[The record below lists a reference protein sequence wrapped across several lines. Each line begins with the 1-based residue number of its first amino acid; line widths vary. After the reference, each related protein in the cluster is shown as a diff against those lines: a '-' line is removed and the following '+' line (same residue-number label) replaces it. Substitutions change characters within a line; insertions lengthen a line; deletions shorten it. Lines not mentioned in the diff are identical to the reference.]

1 MNEEHPERNRPRRP
15 PSALAASERPQYP
28 HGSLRPGKTDLDL
41 GAIPRK
47 NTDHF
52 LYNLQQFKRESVM
65 KDFAGKIVFVTG
77 GASGAGLGQAKV
89 FGRAA

>member
-1 MNEEHPERNRPRRP
+1 
-15 PSALAASERPQYP
+15 
-28 HGSLRPGKTDLDL
+28 
-41 GAIPRK
+41 
-47 NTDHF
+47 
-52 LYNLQQFKRESVM
+52 M